1 MSFRHQNDPD
11 LIRELLIDPGI
22 WVVVGLSN
30 NQERE
35 AFGVS
40 RWLKVEL
47 GKGLIP
53 VHPKAETVHG
63 EQGYATLSDIPDGT
77 DIKVV
82 DCFVNSSRVGAVVD
96 DAIAHKDRLQ
106 IDAVW
111 MQLGVVDEAAADRA
125 REAGLDVVMDT
136 CPRIEWRGVRSAGMA
151 R

>member
-1 MSFRHQNDPD
+1 MTFKHQNDPE
-11 LIRELLIDPGI
+11 LVRELLVDPGT

-30 NQERE
+30 NQDRE

-40 RWLKVEL
+40 RWLKFEL

-53 VHPKAETVHG
+53 VHPRAEVVHG
-63 EQGYATLSDIPDGT
+63 ETGYASLDEIPDGT

-82 DCFVNSSRVGAVVD
+82 DCFVNSEHVGAVVD
-96 DAIAHKDRLQ
+96 AAIAHKDRLQ

-111 MQLGVVDEAAADRA
+111 MQLGVVDQAAAERA
-125 REAGLDVVMDT
+125 RDAGLDVVMDT
-136 CPRIEWRGVRSAGMA
+136 CPRIEWRHVRSAGMA